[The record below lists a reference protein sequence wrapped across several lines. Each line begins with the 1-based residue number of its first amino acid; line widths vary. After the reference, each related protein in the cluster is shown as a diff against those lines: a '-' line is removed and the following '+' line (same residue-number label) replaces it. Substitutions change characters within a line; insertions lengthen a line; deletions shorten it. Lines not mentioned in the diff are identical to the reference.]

1 MKILSHAFKFSNG
14 KKKMKLKK
22 KKILARHHVRFFPF
36 KISNPKKI
44 HGNEAMEKG
53 IPINQ

>member
-22 KKILARHHVRFFPF
+22 KKDTSTTPRSFLSVQNIQ
-36 KISNPKKI
+36 SKKDTW
-44 HGNEAMEKG
+44 
-53 IPINQ
+53 Q